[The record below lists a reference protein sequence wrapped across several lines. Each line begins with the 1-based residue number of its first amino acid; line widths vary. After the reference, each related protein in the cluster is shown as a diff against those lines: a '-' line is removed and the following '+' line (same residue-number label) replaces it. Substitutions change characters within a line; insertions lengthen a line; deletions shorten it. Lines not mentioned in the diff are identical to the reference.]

1 MSEALT
7 KRWSSGTLI
16 LAWSVPAILGVPF
29 AIGSLA
35 TAPAGLA
42 PWRVLVV
49 LIATWQIWALM
60 TPPVLALTDRLPPER
75 PLKLRVVVAHG
86 CACVAACAVQ
96 AIVTAVV
103 FHALMAPASPVAH
116 LVTLMLLRFAPPGV
130 LAYAAIVAARMSQVQ
145 RARAAA
151 RETET
156 QALARRLAEAELMAL
171 RAQLRPHFLF
181 NALNATV
188 ALVRDGENARAAD
201 TLLSLSALLRAML
214 RGDARHEVAL
224 AEELEFVEQ
233 YLAIERLRMGDRL
246 RVCVDVPENLRDA
259 RVPALCVQPFVENA
273 VLHGLRHVAGEA
285 HIAVSARAERG
296 VLALRVTDD
305 GAGLP
310 STFDVEKGTG
320 LGIGNT
326 RARLALLYGERAG
339 VRLGTGRDG
348 RGTTAEITLPL
359 SVGAA

>member
-1 MSEALT
+1 VL
-7 KRWSSGTLI
+7 
-16 LAWSVPAILGVPF
+16 LAWSVPAVLGVPF

-49 LIATWQIWALM
+49 LAATWGVWALM
-60 TPPVLALTDRLPPER
+60 TIPVLALTDRVTLER
-75 PLKLRVVVAHG
+75 PLRLQSILAHTA
-86 CACVAACAVQ
+86 ACVAACATQ
-96 AIVTAVV
+96 AVVTALV
-103 FHALMAPASPVAH
+103 FRALMVATPLAP
-116 LVTLMLLRFAPPGV
+116 LMTTMLLRFAPAGV
-130 LAYAAIVAARMSQVQ
+130 LAYAAIVAARMSQTQ

-151 RETET
+151 REAEA
-156 QALARRLAEAELMAL
+156 QELARRLVEAELMAL

-188 ALVRDGENARAAD
+188 ALVRDGQSARAAD

-214 RGDARHEVAL
+214 RGNARHEVSL

-233 YLAIERLRMGDRL
+233 YLAIERLRMGERL
-246 RVCVDVPENLRDA
+246 RVQVDVPPTLRSA
-259 RVPALCVQPFVENA
+259 RVPALCVQPLVENA
-273 VLHGLRHVAGEA
+273 VLHGLRNVPGDA
-285 HIAVSARAERG
+285 HITVSARSEQG
-296 VLALRVTDD
+296 VLVLRVTDD

-310 STFDVEKGTG
+310 SAFDPASHSG

-326 RARLALLYGERAG
+326 RARLALLYGERAA
-339 VRLGTGRDG
+339 VRLGAGSDG

-359 SVGAA
+359 SLGAA